1 MLDKQELTET
11 INRAIGETGDGDLF
25 LVGVNVT
32 PDNRVTVEI
41 DAAGGVDIEA
51 CVAITQAIRGQ
62 FDPEKEDYELEV
74 GSVGLTTPFKVI
86 EQYVKN
92 IGNQVDVLTRD
103 GRKVHGRLIEVNT
116 ADMRFTVE
124 VPTKVKE
131 EGMKR
136 PVLTDVQHEFAIAD
150 CKSVTYAIDFK

>member
-74 GSVGLTTPFKVI
+74 GSVGLTTPFK
-86 EQYVKN
+86 
-92 IGNQVDVLTRD
+92 
-103 GRKVHGRLIEVNT
+103 
-116 ADMRFTVE
+116 
-124 VPTKVKE
+124 
-131 EGMKR
+131 
-136 PVLTDVQHEFAIAD
+136 
-150 CKSVTYAIDFK
+150 

>member
-74 GSVGLTTPFKVI
+74 GSAGLTTPFKVI

-103 GRKVHGRLIEVNT
+103 GRKVHGRLVEVNT

-136 PVLTDVQHEFAIAD
+136 PVLTDVPHEFAIAD
-150 CKSVTYAIDFK
+150 CSR